1 MPGDGVR
8 NPLING
14 WLVDFSGYTQHREES
29 VCPILGSRL
38 PEARFIQP
46 RLLAAISPSLS
57 FLLFGGRRGCGW
69 FGCNRFAL

>member
-14 WLVDFSGYTQHREES
+14 WLVDFSGYTQRREES
-29 VCPILGSRL
+29 IRPILGSRL

-46 RLLAAISPSLS
+46 RIFTAVSLSLS
-57 FLLFGGRRGCGW
+57 FLLFGGRLGCGRLARRW
-69 FGCNRFAL
+69 FAL